1 MTGMRSAPIL
11 ITVLAAGI
19 VMAMAVPTAQA
30 QQCEVRCSNHCW
42 TTPRGR
48 CCARRCVRHCSAP
61 RYVEPRQ
68 PAYRPTYTYTP
79 TYQHIGLQF
88 PPEVAVLVGLGVV
101 GLIALIAG
109 AAAFSRSNIETEI
122 AKVEKSTALV
132 RGLAREA
139 EHTTQEIDSYIEG
152 AASEARAAGRAAA
165 DREWEA
171 WGRE

>member
-1 MTGMRSAPIL
+1 MTGMRSAPTL
-11 ITVLAAGI
+11 ITVLAASI
-19 VMAMAVPTAQA
+19 VMAMTVPTAQA
-30 QQCEVRCSNHCW
+30 QHCEVRCFNHCW
-42 TTPRGR
+42 MTSRGR
-48 CCARRCVRHCSAP
+48 CCARRCVRHCYAP
-61 RYVEPRQ
+61 RYVAPYQ
-68 PAYRPTYTYTP
+68 PTYEPTYAYTP
-79 TYQHIGLQF
+79 YTGPQF

-101 GLIALIAG
+101 GLIAVIAG

-122 AKVEKSTALV
+122 AKVEQSTASV

-139 EHTTQEIDSYIEG
+139 EHTTQEIDSYIED